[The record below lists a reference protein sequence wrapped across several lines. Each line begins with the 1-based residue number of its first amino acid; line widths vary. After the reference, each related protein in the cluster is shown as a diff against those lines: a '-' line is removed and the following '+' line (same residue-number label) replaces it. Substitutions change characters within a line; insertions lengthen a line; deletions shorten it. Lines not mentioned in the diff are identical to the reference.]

1 MFEKLARLETKYKE
15 LEAALADEAL
25 LKNQQ
30 KYQVSVKEYADL
42 GPLIHAFRDY
52 KKIEEDL
59 AHINDLIANDSSDK
73 DMKAFYVEERNAVQQ
88 KLSTLKEQ
96 LEDLLLDGNDP
107 YKDRNIMVEIRAG
120 TGGEEAALFA
130 SDLYRMYLRY
140 AATLGFGTETMSA
153 NQTGLKGLKEVIFSV
168 SGSGCYKKFK
178 YESGTHRVQRV
189 PVTETCGRIH
199 TSAVTVAVLP
209 EAEEVEVDIKPD
221 ELRIDVFRSSGP
233 GGQSVNKTESAVR
246 ITHLPTNLVVIC
258 QDEKSQHKNKAKA
271 LRILRTRLYD
281 QIKEEH
287 DKLIS
292 ADRKKQ
298 VGSGDRSQRIRTYNF
313 SERRVTDHRIG
324 LTLHAL
330 DTILEGDLGDLIA
343 ALEKDERQKQL
354 AK

>member
-1 MFEKLARLETKYKE
+1 MEQE
-15 LEAALADEAL
+15 
-25 LKNQQ
+25 
-30 KYQVSVKEYADL
+30 
-42 GPLIHAFRDY
+42 P
-52 KKIEEDL
+52 
-59 AHINDLIANDSSDK
+59 SDK
-73 DMKAFYVEERNAVQQ
+73 EMKAFYAEEKETAQR
-88 KLSTLKEQ
+88 KLTSLKEL
-96 LEDLLLDGNDP
+96 LENLLLDGTDP
-107 YKDRNIMVEIRAG
+107 YKDRNIIVEIRAG

-130 SDLYRMYLRY
+130 SDLYRMYLKY
-140 AATLGFGTETMSA
+140 ASSLGFGTETMSA
-153 NQTGLKGLKEVIFSV
+153 NQTGLRGFKEVIFSV
-168 SGSGCYKKFK
+168 IGAGCYKKFK

-209 EAEEVEVDIKPD
+209 EAEEVEIEIKPED
-221 ELRIDVFRSSGP
+221 LRIDVFRSSGP

-246 ITHLPTNLVVIC
+246 ITHLPTNVVVTC

-281 QIKEEH
+281 QLKAEH
-287 DKLIS
+287 DQQIS

-330 DTILEGDLGDLIA
+330 DTILEGDLHELIN